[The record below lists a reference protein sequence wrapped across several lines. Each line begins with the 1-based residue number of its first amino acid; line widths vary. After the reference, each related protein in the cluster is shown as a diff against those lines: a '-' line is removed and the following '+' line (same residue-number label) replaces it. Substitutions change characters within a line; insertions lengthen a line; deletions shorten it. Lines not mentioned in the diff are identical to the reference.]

1 MQDKLYGIPVF
12 LCGNY
17 LIYDR
22 DSEMLASAEHIT
34 DLAEEAQILVINSE
48 NDFNKNQYV
57 YEISADFRGEANP
70 SADSGAEEYMSLI
83 DRLADN
89 AHRKDNDDQVA
100 KAYDS
105 GIGLCRMANRG
116 YSETVFYGKLY

>member
-1 MQDKLYGIPVF
+1 
-12 LCGNY
+12 
-17 LIYDR
+17 
-22 DSEMLASAEHIT
+22 
-34 DLAEEAQILVINSE
+34 
-48 NDFNKNQYV
+48 
-57 YEISADFRGEANP
+57 
-70 SADSGAEEYMSLI
+70 MSLI